1 MNDLTSTP
9 NLKPF
14 RQYNANDVI
23 NLYAHVSGSVNR
35 GSVVKLLSGDAS
47 AHPNELTSSFDSNA
61 PSRVT
66 SLRPVVKWKIDNTTS
81 GEIPFGIVLYD
92 VREVNAYG
100 EKYLHKPRYETSEQQ
115 VVISGQAVPVLTK
128 GIVEINGFYG
138 TAGPGSGALVPT
150 TGTAGR
156 IQVSNS
162 VAKFG
167 SGRIGTFL
175 TTSGAD
181 GYALLKIEL

>member
-1 MNDLTSTP
+1 MYDLTSTP

-14 RQYNANDVI
+14 RQYNANDVV
-23 NLYAHVSGSVNR
+23 NLYAHMSGSVNR
-35 GSVVKLLSGDAS
+35 GTVVKLLSGDAT
-47 AHPNELTSSFDSNA
+47 AHPNELTSAADSNA

-66 SLRPVVKWKIDNTTS
+66 SLRPVVKWKISTTSS
-81 GEIPFGIVLYD
+81 GEIPFGILLYD
-92 VREVNAYG
+92 VRETDSYG
-100 EKYLHKPRYETSEQQ
+100 AKYIFEPRYATSEQQ
-115 VVISGQAVPVLTK
+115 IVISGQAAPVLTR
-128 GIVEINGFYG
+128 GIVEINGFDG
-138 TAGPGSGALVPT
+138 SPGPGSGAIVG

-156 IQVSNS
+156 VLVSNS

-167 SGRIGTFL
+167 SGRVGTFL